1 MTSIDLAAGYP
12 DPIAYY
18 AAIEP
23 ARLAIRDLD
32 RERDFSWS
40 DLDALVGRATTVLLS
55 TLGAPKGER
64 VAVLMR
70 NNIEQ
75 IALQFACGRLGAIFV
90 PMNWRLTGAELSAVA
105 EDATPSV
112 IFYEAD
118 FGAVLPALEPFC
130 TTLIEFGEMVAALD
144 AAAPAPALP
153 LSDPDAP
160 MTLLYTSGTTGLP
173 KGVII
178 TERNAA
184 ASAANY
190 GLGNRVGPTSVF
202 LCDMPMFHTVGLF
215 AMTRTSVQHGALM
228 LLSTRFEAERT
239 LARLRDPAL
248 GITHFFC
255 VPQMAQM
262 LRLQPTYR
270 VGDLSRLT
278 VFSTGGAPH
287 AAAMIHRWLDEGVY
301 MADGYGMTETGSGFG
316 MPLDLAKIRA
326 KAGSVGLPYIAMA
339 VRLVDP
345 QGNDVPV
352 GEIGE
357 IWMKGPGVSPGYW
370 NQPEATAKA
379 FKDGWLRSGDVGR
392 LDADG
397 YLYLVD
403 RSKDMFISGGE
414 NVYPA
419 EVEAAILA
427 LDAVAHVAVIGT
439 ADDTWG
445 EVGVAYVV
453 TAPGHSLDEAT
464 VIAHCRAR
472 IAAYKA
478 PKVVMVVEDLPR
490 TASGKV
496 RKDVLREL
504 HAATRN

>member
-1 MTSIDLAAGYP
+1 MTSIDMAVGYP
-12 DPIAYY
+12 DPIAYR
-18 AAIEP
+18 AAIDPE
-23 ARLAIRDLD
+23 RLAIRDLD
-32 RERDFSWS
+32 RERDFSWR
-40 DLDALVGRATTVLLS
+40 DLDSLVDRTASLLLS
-55 TLGAPKGER
+55 MLGAPEGER

-70 NNIEQ
+70 NNVEQ

-90 PMNWRLTGAELSAVA
+90 PMNWRLTGGELALVA
-105 EDATPSV
+105 QDATPRLIV
-112 IFYEAD
+112 FEAD
-118 FGAVLPALEPFC
+118 FAAVMPELAPFAGAV
-130 TTLIEFGEMVAALD
+130 IEFGELVERLD
-144 AAAPAPALP
+144 AAGPAPALP
-153 LSDPDAP
+153 RTDPDAP

-190 GLGNRVGPTSVF
+190 GLGNRVGPDSVF

-215 AMTRTSVQHGALM
+215 AMTRTSLQHGALM
-228 LLSTRFEAERT
+228 LLSTRFDAERT

-262 LRLQPTYR
+262 LRLQPSYR
-270 VGDLSRLT
+270 VGDLARLT

-316 MPLDLAKIRA
+316 MPLDLAKIRQ

-339 VRLVDP
+339 VRVVDP
-345 QGNDVPV
+345 EGRDVPV
-352 GEIGE
+352 GEVGE

-370 NQPEATAKA
+370 NQPEATARA

-439 ADDTWG
+439 VDATWG
-445 EVGVAYVV
+445 EVGVAYIV
-453 TAPGHSLDEAT
+453 TAPGHSLDEAA
-464 VIAHCRAR
+464 VIAHCRSR

-478 PKVVMVVEDLPR
+478 PKVVKLVEDLPR

-504 HAATRN
+504 HSAAKN